1 MTNSPEPAFSGPG
14 SGSAGAASELLGST
28 NGSDPQA
35 SARASK
41 VPDFFIVGEPKS
53 GTTALYEMLR
63 SHPQIFMPDF
73 KEPRYFASDLP
84 SRFQAPRASGLDPET
99 FDDYLA
105 LFDPA
110 EPGQITGEASTAYIW
125 SKTAAGLIAEARPDA
140 KIIAIFREPASYLR
154 SLHLQLMQI
163 RIEKEKTLRKALEQ
177 EASRREGKNVP
188 DDIANWPQ
196 VLLYADRTRYVEHL
210 KRYHAA
216 FPPEQVLTLIYDDF
230 RKDNEGTLRQ
240 VLRFLEV
247 DEEAPVEVT
256 EANPTIRMRSQKLD
270 EMMVAVTVGQGPVS
284 SAAKRTIKALVPRRM
299 RHSLRWLIWRRVV
312 FGEPEAPDEQLMS
325 ELRVRFRG
333 EVEALGE
340 YLGRDL
346 IALWGYDKP
355 A

>member
-1 MTNSPEPAFSGPG
+1 MTDSPEHGFSGPG
-14 SGSAGAASELLGST
+14 VSSELLQSP
-28 NGSDPQA
+28 NGNRSEGLR
-35 SARASK
+35 SISRA
-41 VPDFFIVGEPKS
+41 PDFFIVGQPKS

-99 FDDYLA
+99 FEDYLA

-125 SKTAAGLIAEARPDA
+125 SGTAARLIAEARPDA
-140 KIIAIFREPASYLR
+140 KIIVILREPASFLR

-163 RIEKEKTLRKALEQ
+163 RVEKQKTLREALAVED
-177 EASRREGKNVP
+177 ARREGKRLP
-188 DDIANWPQ
+188 EQIAPWPQ
-196 VLLYADRTRYVEHL
+196 VLLYLDRARYVEQL

-230 RKDNEGTLRQ
+230 RGDNEGTVRR

-247 DEEAPVEVT
+247 DEDARVEVT

-270 EMMVAVTVGQGPVS
+270 EMMVSVTVGRGPVS
-284 SAAKRTIKALVPRRM
+284 SALNRAVRTLMPRG
-299 RHSLRWLIWRRVV
+299 LRRNLRGLIWRRVV
-312 FGEPEAPDEQLMS
+312 FGRPEPPDEQLMR
-325 ELRVRFRG
+325 ELRVRFKG
-333 EVEALGE
+333 EVEALSE

-346 IALWGYDKP
+346 LALWGYDELP
-355 A
+355 